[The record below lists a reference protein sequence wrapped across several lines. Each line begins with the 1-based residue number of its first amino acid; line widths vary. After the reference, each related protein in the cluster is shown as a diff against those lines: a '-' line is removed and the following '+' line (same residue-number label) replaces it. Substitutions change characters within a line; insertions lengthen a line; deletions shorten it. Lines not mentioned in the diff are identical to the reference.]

1 RRAPRRRRRG
11 PASETRWHGICFPGR
26 REDSAMAEDRTNVW
40 KMTSIGLVIAAVVA
54 VVTGIVVANRT
65 SSIDSRGGA
74 PSASLSTTDS
84 RAAQA
89 PTTPAPSA
97 SAPTGQSTT
106 AKGVPPQSVVA
117 ECNRVAGDMGGPER
131 ERNDKILNAA
141 KDAGIGAL
149 GGAAVGALGGGIA
162 GGGKGA
168 GKGALIGGG
177 VGAGAGTRYGI
188 YDHKKHDERYRSA
201 DIGCM
206 KAKGYT
212 A

>member
-1 RRAPRRRRRG
+1 
-11 PASETRWHGICFPGR
+11 
-26 REDSAMAEDRTNVW
+26 MAEDRNQMW

-65 SSIDSRGGA
+65 STTDSKVVA
-74 PSASLSTTDS
+74 PSASPSTT
-84 RAAQA
+84 ANPNVAQA
-89 PTTPAPSA
+89 PPPAAQPAPPA
-97 SAPTGQSTT
+97 AAPSVSR
-106 AKGVPPQSVVA
+106 GVPPQSVVA
-117 ECNRVAGDMGGPER
+117 ECNRVAEAQGGPEKT
-131 ERNDKILNAA
+131 RNDKIVNAA

-162 GGGKGA
+162 SGGKGA

-177 VGAGAGTRYGI
+177 IGAGAGTLYGI
-188 YDHKKHDERYRSA
+188 YDNKKQDEAYRSA
-201 DIGCM
+201 YSGCM

>member
-1 RRAPRRRRRG
+1 
-11 PASETRWHGICFPGR
+11 
-26 REDSAMAEDRTNVW
+26 MAEDRRQMW

-65 SSIDSRGGA
+65 GTNESKVAA
-74 PSASLSTTDS
+74 PSASPSTTVNPQV
-84 RAAQA
+84 AQA
-89 PTTPAPSA
+89 PTAPAPAPST
-97 SAPTGQSTT
+97 SAPVSRS
-106 AKGVPPQSVVA
+106 GVPPQSVVA
-117 ECNRVAGDMGGPER
+117 ECNRVAAAQGGPEKT
-131 ERNDKILNAA
+131 RNDKILNAA

-162 GGGKGA
+162 SGGKGA

-177 VGAGAGTRYGI
+177 VGAGAGTLYGL
-188 YDHKKHDERYRSA
+188 YDNKKNDERYRSA
-201 DIGCM
+201 YGDCM